1 MVDGKLSNIPTAQLL
16 KQIPSTAIKSIELIT
31 NPSAKYNP
39 EGLSGLINI
48 ILHKNTMLGFN
59 GNLSM
64 GLAHER
70 TPKFNSALITNYR
83 NGKLNVF
90 ANYSNNISKN
100 KNNGIIE
107 RPENNSKQLFKF
119 NENSKNNLVKFG
131 LDYYIND
138 KNTLSVFTSLNTSNS
153 KTNGESNA
161 IYANDNSLNQT
172 QLWFDDGED
181 FTAQYNFD
189 YKIDFNDEGHNLELE
204 IDHNIYE
211 RTSDVDFLFTEGES
225 TDYIDFNDVDR
236 KRTTINLDYANAF
249 DEKTKLEAGFQS
261 NLFSS
266 LIGYS
271 STGETYVLA
280 GDLEPTPATDFE
292 YTRNIHALYGS
303 YNKKINEKWSYQV
316 GLRLEN
322 VEVTCFSQRN
332 PFTYISYLPK

>member
-1 MVDGKLSNIPTAQLL
+1 MENCQTSQLRSLL

-119 NENSKNNLVKFG
+119 NDNSKNHLVKFG

-153 KTNGESNA
+153 KTDGESNA

-172 QLWFDDGED
+172 QLWFDDG
-181 FTAQYNFD
+181 
-189 YKIDFNDEGHNLELE
+189 
-204 IDHNIYE
+204 
-211 RTSDVDFLFTEGES
+211 
-225 TDYIDFNDVDR
+225 DR
-236 KRTTINLDYANAF
+236 F
-249 DEKTKLEAGFQS
+249 
-261 NLFSS
+261 
-266 LIGYS
+266 YS
-271 STGETYVLA
+271 
-280 GDLEPTPATDFE
+280 P
-292 YTRNIHALYGS
+292 I
-303 YNKKINEKWSYQV
+303 
-316 GLRLEN
+316 
-322 VEVTCFSQRN
+322 
-332 PFTYISYLPK
+332 